1 MYYIILKLVLYLH
14 RKRTNADREQREA
27 NGTKVFKDF
36 NDFNAEKDEKAGCSC
51 GATKKK
57 LKIF

>member
-1 MYYIILKLVLYLH
+1 MYCIILKLVLYLH

-36 NDFNAEKDEKAGCSC
+36 NDFNAEKDEKAVARVGRR
-51 GATKKK
+51 KKN
-57 LKIF
+57 

>member
-36 NDFNAEKDEKAGCSC
+36 KDFKGKREKMRFRRRGDE
-51 GATKKK
+51 KK
-57 LKIF
+57 LKNF